1 MSLFE
6 TGGLGGA
13 QELITKEML
22 KMIVHDMKKFPLK
35 KGKKSDGQEDVP
47 VIEGEK
53 REIMTGDMEK
63 AEQLIE

>member
-1 MSLFE
+1 MPRASKVEMSLFE

-35 KGKKSDGQEDVP
+35 KGKKSDG
-47 VIEGEK
+47 
-53 REIMTGDMEK
+53 
-63 AEQLIE
+63 